1 MKTKY
6 IFASLL
12 VSSLAVTGC
21 QDMDTL
27 PDGGIVTDSQKE
39 TVSTLNPER
48 GVAKVNAIFSTFN
61 QAFPNSSALG
71 AERHNDIGY
80 PTVMLCLDSNTEDVI
95 SDNNGYN
102 WTGYDLT
109 FEDRENTSLE

>member
-39 TVSTLNPER
+39 LNVIMILVILLSCCVWTLIQ
-48 GVAKVNAIFSTFN
+48 KT
-61 QAFPNSSALG
+61 
-71 AERHNDIGY
+71 
-80 PTVMLCLDSNTEDVI
+80 
-95 SDNNGYN
+95 
-102 WTGYDLT
+102 
-109 FEDRENTSLE
+109 

>member
-27 PDGGIVTDSQKE
+27 PDGGIVTD
-39 TVSTLNPER
+39 STLNPER

-80 PTVMLCLDSNTEDVI
+80 PTVMLCLDSNTEDVEVI
-95 SDNNGYN
+95 ITVI
-102 WTGYDLT
+102 TGLDMT
-109 FEDRENTSLE
+109 

>member
-27 PDGGIVTDSQKE
+27 PDGGIVTDSQKRPF
-39 TVSTLNPER
+39 L
-48 GVAKVNAIFSTFN
+48 
-61 QAFPNSSALG
+61 
-71 AERHNDIGY
+71 H
-80 PTVMLCLDSNTEDVI
+80 
-95 SDNNGYN
+95 
-102 WTGYDLT
+102 
-109 FEDRENTSLE
+109 

>member
-39 TVSTLNPER
+39 TVSTLNPEKLMR
-48 GVAKVNAIFSTFN
+48 FSLLSTRLFLTQVHWELN
-61 QAFPNSSALG
+61 
-71 AERHNDIGY
+71 
-80 PTVMLCLDSNTEDVI
+80 VI
-95 SDNNGYN
+95 TILVILLSCCV
-102 WTGYDLT
+102 WILIQKT
-109 FEDRENTSLE
+109 

>member
-12 VSSLAVTGC
+12 VSALAVTGC

-61 QAFPNSSALG
+61 QASLTQVHWELN
-71 AERHNDIGY
+71 
-80 PTVMLCLDSNTEDVI
+80 VI
-95 SDNNGYN
+95 MI
-102 WTGYDLT
+102 LVI
-109 FEDRENTSLE
+109 LP

>member
-80 PTVMLCLDSNTEDVI
+80 PTVTLSVLASAVAASTLI
-95 SDNNGYN
+95 PTKSIQIGYSFSSAN
-102 WTGYDLT
+102 
-109 FEDRENTSLE
+109 F

>member
-12 VSSLAVTGC
+12 VSALAVTGC

-61 QAFPNSSALG
+61 MPKHHRCIRLLAFLMP
-71 AERHNDIGY
+71 RFVDI
-80 PTVMLCLDSNTEDVI
+80 
-95 SDNNGYN
+95 
-102 WTGYDLT
+102 
-109 FEDRENTSLE
+109 

>member
-61 QAFPNSSALG
+61 QASRRNVV
-71 AERHNDIGY
+71 EDIG
-80 PTVMLCLDSNTEDVI
+80 CLVHFDHERRFS
-95 SDNNGYN
+95 Y
-102 WTGYDLT
+102 
-109 FEDRENTSLE
+109 